1 MQMDL
6 RTKNLQGVPHVVNH
20 VDLIVISKLRCFIE
34 LLVFVFMI
42 ASLCVV
48 FVSCRQ
54 HPFENG
60 DYI

>member
-6 RTKNLQGVPHVVNH
+6 RTKNLQGVPHIVNH

-42 ASLCVV
+42 ASL
-48 FVSCRQ
+48 
-54 HPFENG
+54 
-60 DYI
+60 